1 MSIGIEKNRW
11 NKTGKDWSF
20 IIAGKDRSKYQK
32 KVTNGG
38 VPFFLPGKYVKEGQ
52 PIGEYYEAHLWDFG
66 KGNQLVSATLAD
78 INHQKTRHDKRLIYA
93 PANGYLEYDIPCLKH
108 SLENPS
114 KKKSLT
120 LSIKKEPVVFNK
132 RSFVNE
138 TLKKRFTRKK
148 TGLQFEYMEGFY
160 PICKSKTISFNEIG
174 KQIKIQIFNGS
185 LYLSVFL
192 DKKSRWK
199 DISLKIYSDE
209 DTSLIKES
217 FRTRD
222 RDTFVA
228 FELSMSQLAMVVAT
242 KSEVYLTSKSDPD
255 SYHLKLSDPLY
266 SEIYNDLKSDKRA
279 LSLLKTEAET
289 GSSTANLV
297 CSVYLMKNLKNGNV
311 KIGIS
316 ENPRYREKTLN
327 SEEPDI
333 ELLTSK
339 LFNSRE
345 DALKIEKMLHLQFSE
360 YRVRGEWFSLD
371 PEDVL
376 LITRLLV

>member
-1 MSIGIEKNRW
+1 MADSIKKNSW
-11 NKTGKDWSF
+11 HLSGEDWLF
-20 IIAGKDRSKYQK
+20 IIAGKDKSKYQK

-52 PIGEYYEAHLWDFG
+52 PIGKYYEADLWDFG
-66 KGNQLVSATLAD
+66 KGTQLVSATLAD
-78 INHQKTRHDKRLIYA
+78 INHQNTRHNKKHIYA
-93 PANGYLEYDIPCLKH
+93 PSNGYLEYDIPCFKH
-108 SLENPS
+108 NLENS
-114 KKKSLT
+114 SNKKSLT
-120 LSIKKEPVVFNK
+120 LSIRKEPVVFNK
-132 RSFVNE
+132 RSFIND

-160 PICKSKTISFNEIG
+160 PICKATKISFNEIG

-199 DISLKIYSDE
+199 DVSLKIYNDE

-222 RDTFVA
+222 GDTFVA
-228 FELSMSQLAMVVAT
+228 FELSMSLLAMIVAT

-255 SYHLKLSDPLY
+255 SYNLKLSDPLY

-289 GSSTANLV
+289 GSSTANRV

-316 ENPRYREKTLN
+316 EDPRYREKTLN

-345 DALKIEKMLHLQFSE
+345 NALKIEKMLHLQFSE

-371 PEDVL
+371 PEDIL
-376 LITRLLV
+376 LITRLLA